1 VLGIPD
7 AEYGQE
13 IAAAVVA
20 PGLDAAA
27 LRAAASARI
36 APYKVPRR
44 WALVAA
50 LPRNAGGKVVKAAL
64 LPLFPKPV

>member
-1 VLGIPD
+1 MG
-7 AEYGQE
+7 
-13 IAAAVVA
+13 